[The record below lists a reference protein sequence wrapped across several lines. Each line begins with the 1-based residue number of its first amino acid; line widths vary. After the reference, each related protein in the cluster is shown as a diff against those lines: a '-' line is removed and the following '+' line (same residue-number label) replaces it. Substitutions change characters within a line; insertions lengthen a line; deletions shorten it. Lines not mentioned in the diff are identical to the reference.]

1 MRKAKWVAAAAGVVL
16 LVAGCGSEGGADKG
30 GSSSAGSSSAGS
42 SSAGSSSA
50 GSSAS
55 GGSGAGGS
63 AEGGKLDAAAV
74 TKELTDAAT
83 GAGFTQDASGE
94 QVPAE
99 AKECMVSWTADAE
112 KAAAP
117 AKSYDATVAT
127 LTKGGWSEERRSG
140 AGGSVITSLKKS
152 DWQLQASNHSAGP
165 LKLVMF
171 VAVDGGP
178 DCAAAIAASNAKPQG
193 S

>member
-1 MRKAKWVAAAAGVVL
+1 MRKARLVAAAAGVVL

-30 GSSSAGSSSAGS
+30 GSASG
-42 SSAGSSSA
+42 GSSSA
-50 GSSAS
+50 GSSAAGGS
-55 GGSGAGGS
+55 GGSS
-63 AEGGKLDAAAV
+63 DEKLDAAAV

-83 GAGFTQDASGE
+83 GAGFAQDASGE

-99 AKECMVSWTADAE
+99 AKDCMVSWTADAE
-112 KAAAP
+112 KAADP
-117 AKSYDATVAT
+117 AKSYTDTVAT
-127 LTKGGWSEERRSG
+127 LTKGGWSEERSSG
-140 AGGSVITSLKKS
+140 AGGSVIKSLKKS
-152 DWQLQASNHSAGP
+152 SWQLQASNHSAGP

-178 DCAAAIAASNAKPQG
+178 DCAAALAASNAKPAG